1 MKLRGMREVRVYL
14 EEVVGHKKGDR
25 KARNITY
32 TTTKSKT
39 RKLLRK
45 PYCLLF
51 VSRFEPMVFFL

>member
-14 EEVVGHKKGDR
+14 EVVVGHKKRDR
-25 KARNITY
+25 KARN

-45 PYCLLF
+45 TYCLPL
-51 VSRFEPMVFFL
+51 VSRSEPMVFLL

>member
-14 EEVVGHKKGDR
+14 EVVVGHKKGDR
-25 KARNITY
+25 KARN

-45 PYCLLF
+45 TYCLLL
-51 VSRFEPMVFFL
+51 VSRSEPMVFLL